1 MSRILF
7 PVMLGTLVAGWV
19 YLSERHDRLAAPAF
33 RQKLDDLLFGAFLAL
48 AALLLGYYPIRHLAL
63 ILKAALGI

>member
-7 PVMLGTLVAGWV
+7 PIILSTLVAGLV
-19 YLSERHDRLAAPAF
+19 SLSERHGRSTLPVF
-33 RQKLDDLLFGAFLAL
+33 RQKLNDRLFGAFLVL
-48 AALLLGYYPIRHLAL
+48 AALLLGYYPIRHSAL

>member
-19 YLSERHDRLAAPAF
+19 YLSERHDRLASSTF
-33 RQKLDDLLFGAFLAL
+33 RQSYWFAQ
-48 AALLLGYYPIRHLAL
+48 
-63 ILKAALGI
+63 